1 MRKDRFTYGQ
11 KNYAL
16 LGIFILMLIVCY
28 KRSFVLTIAAQN
40 EIELQDTQLK
50 TAKNAQSQIE
60 VLQLQIGQLNNN
72 IGKTDLEPDKVQ
84 QRIMGEISELSDELS
99 TTVESLEQTH
109 VFQTVDYNIYSNQIA
124 VEGGFQGIL
133 QLAYQMENDFD
144 YARLTNISIYTEKDH
159 TAKKTRLYGRFLFQH
174 FKQL

>member
-1 MRKDRFTYGQ
+1 MRKDQFTYRQ

-16 LGIFILMLIVCY
+16 LGIFVLMLIVCY

-40 EIELQDTQLK
+40 EIELQETQLQ
-50 TAKNAQSQIE
+50 TAENAQSEIEILQMQI
-60 VLQLQIGQLNNN
+60 VQLNNN

-84 QRIMGEISELSDELS
+84 QRIMGEISELSEEVN
-99 TTVESLEQTH
+99 TRVESLQRTH

-133 QLAYQMENDFD
+133 EVAYQMENGFD
-144 YARLTNISIYTEKDH
+144 YARLTNVAIYKEKDH
-159 TAKKTRLYGRFLFQH
+159 SQKKTILYGSFLFQH